1 MTLEVDFSLSRIL
14 LFQENTDTLFSF
26 ISSEK
31 VIYPAKATLS
41 SKEAHRSENA
51 LTAHAN
57 QHRAS
62 ENSVGIKITTY
73 SPLNLLFLFV
83 DIPGDFRLIYWC

>member
-1 MTLEVDFSLSRIL
+1 MTLEVVISLSRIL

-31 VIYPAKATLS
+31 MIYPAKATLS

-57 QHRAS
+57 
-62 ENSVGIKITTY
+62 
-73 SPLNLLFLFV
+73 
-83 DIPGDFRLIYWC
+83 